1 MYLWQMRCVTARYK
15 DTRLEPQTP
24 SLRAEQNGR
33 KKEFLRALE
42 DTTLELSFLQSH
54 PEEGDTS
61 DLRNFAAT
69 ALDALRAFISLLPKT
84 SGGSTSI
91 K

>member
-1 MYLWQMRCVTARYK
+1 MVRVAARYK

-33 KKEFLRALE
+33 KREFLRALE
-42 DTTLELSFLQSH
+42 DTTLELSYLQSH
-54 PEEGDTS
+54 PEESDSS
-61 DLRNFAAT
+61 DLRRFAAT
-69 ALDALRAFISLLPKT
+69 ALGALRDFISLLPKA
-84 SGGSTSI
+84 SDGSASI